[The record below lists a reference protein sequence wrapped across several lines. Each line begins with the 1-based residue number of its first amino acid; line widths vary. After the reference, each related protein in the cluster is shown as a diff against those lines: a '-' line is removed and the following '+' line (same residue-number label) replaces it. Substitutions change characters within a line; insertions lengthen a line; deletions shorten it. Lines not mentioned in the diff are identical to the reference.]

1 MSDETRINISI
12 SSYLSKLYCII
23 YLWRETEKRKLKL
36 ITLGRERVNK
46 FSINVALGLPQ
57 NYVSLC
63 FTIKGWRSVRVLEFP
78 SWKKKNQTCPV
89 KTKAIY
95 GSDGDKWQPTH
106 KDAHRIRNAG
116 IFLLCKEIS

>member
-57 NYVSLC
+57 NYVCVCLC
-63 FTIKGWRSVRVLEFP
+63 ALLS
-78 SWKKKNQTCPV
+78 
-89 KTKAIY
+89 KA
-95 GSDGDKWQPTH
+95 GDQ
-106 KDAHRIRNAG
+106 
-116 IFLLCKEIS
+116 